1 MAEVKEENPVEKEV
15 ENTIKVV
22 NNWGKEELAKKAE
35 EIFFFQALKTFC

>member
-1 MAEVKEENPVEKEV
+1 MAEVKEENSVEREV

-22 NNWGKEELAKKAE
+22 SNWGKEELAKKAE